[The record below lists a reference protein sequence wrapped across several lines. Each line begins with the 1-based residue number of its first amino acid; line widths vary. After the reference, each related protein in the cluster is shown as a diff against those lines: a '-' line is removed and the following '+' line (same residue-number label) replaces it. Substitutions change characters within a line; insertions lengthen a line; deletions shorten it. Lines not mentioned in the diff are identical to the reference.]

1 MYPTLP
7 FNCLQN
13 SNNNMSSFRPG
24 ASAPPKDYVPGL
36 GRGAAGFQTRSDV
49 GPAVGPAAAAA
60 ASGSRSAQSRAAK
73 QQQQSSA
80 FGEAPAGYVP
90 GAGRGAS
97 RMGMEQGGGGADGP
111 MGGEGGGHSSRR
123 GNEDVP
129 GQYDDDDDEAD
140 RIWEAVEERMKQR
153 RRKKQ
158 KTSVDHNVEG
168 SATSKIASQFRDL
181 KKELSTISEDQWANL
196 PDVGDYSLK
205 YKQKRKQTHEVFT
218 PLTDDLLQR
227 QSDVNRNTPV
237 SSVGA
242 DGTQTS
248 AVNMSGLSAARGTM
262 LGMSLDKM
270 TQGNSKDAA
279 DGTSTLATTTSVD
292 KDGYL
297 TSLATSTA
305 AAATNANV
313 ADLQKAR
320 LLLQSVRSTNPKHA
334 AGWIAAARVEEAAQK
349 MLQAR
354 KIIQQATTECP
365 HSADVWLEAARL
377 HPVEVAKSILATAVR
392 HLPHAVSLFQKA
404 ADLEVHVEAKKAVLR
419 KALQTNPTSVS
430 LWKSAIDLE
439 DSDEDAKVLLEV
451 AVENVP
457 QAVELWLAWSK
468 LEDYKAA
475 QKVLNR
481 ARKAVPT
488 DRSIWMAAAQL
499 EEGQHHDP
507 SKIVQRAVQSLRQ
520 HDAVVTRAQWLT
532 QAEQSESVGCPRTA
546 AAIVK
551 ETIGQDVEALD
562 RMRTWTSDAKAC
574 LARGKVETARAI
586 LEHALEYF
594 QNKPQ
599 LWKQS
604 VALEKQHGTPES
616 LDDILA
622 KACERLPQ
630 VEFFWLLRAKELWLR
645 GEVDQARNVLAQA
658 FEQNPGTEGVWL
670 AAAKLEWENKEPERA
685 RVLLQRAREQAPTR
699 RVYMK
704 AALLE
709 REERKTDAALALL
722 QEGITKYPDFAKFYM
737 MGGQIIAN
745 DMPKS
750 KTTLEKSRKF
760 YQKGLQACPNEATI
774 WILASRLEENA
785 AAFITDD
792 AFVAKMAGTKA
803 RSLLELARLK
813 NPNNPELWLES
824 IRLETRVGNA
834 KLADTLMARALQDC
848 PKSGKLW
855 AEQLRMA
862 NRAEQK
868 RKAAD
873 AIQRCPEDVHVIV
886 AVASLFGKD
895 GKDAK
900 ARKWFDR
907 AVQVDPDHGDAWAT
921 YYAYLIKRND
931 PDQMKTVKDQC
942 IAAEPKHGEIWT
954 SVTKDMQHLHKSTGE
969 HLELVAEHVAQASLK

>member
-1 MYPTLP
+1 
-7 FNCLQN
+7 
-13 SNNNMSSFRPG
+13 MSSFRPG

-49 GPAVGPAAAAA
+49 GPAVGPAAAAS
-60 ASGSRSAQSRAAK
+60 ASGSRSAQTRAAK
-73 QQQQSSA
+73 QQQSSA

-97 RMGMEQGGGGADGP
+97 RMGMEQGGGGGGADG
-111 MGGEGGGHSSRR
+111 GGEGGHSNARR
-123 GNEDVP
+123 GEEDPGVP

-158 KTSVDHNVEG
+158 KTSEDDNPEG

-205 YKQKRKQTHEVFT
+205 YKQKRQQTHEVFT

-227 QSDVNRNTPV
+227 QSDMNRNTPA
-237 SSVGA
+237 SSVAA
-242 DGTQTS
+242 DGTQTA

-270 TQGNSKDAA
+270 TQGTSKDAA
-279 DGTSTLATTTSVD
+279 DGTSTLATTASVD

-419 KALQTNPTSVS
+419 KALQANPTSVT
-430 LWKSAIDLE
+430 LWKAAIDLE
-439 DSDEDAKVLLEV
+439 DSDADAKVLLEV

-468 LEDYKAA
+468 LEDYKPA

-546 AAIVK
+546 AAIIK
-551 ETIGQDVEALD
+551 ETIGQDVEAPD

-586 LEHALEYF
+586 LEHALEF
-594 QNKPQ
+594 FPSKPQ

-604 VALEKQHGTPES
+604 VALEKKHGTPES
-616 LDDILA
+616 LDNVLA

-685 RVLLQRAREQAPTR
+685 RVLLQRARERAPTR

-709 REERKTDAALALL
+709 REEKDSDAALALL
-722 QEGITKYPDFAKFYM
+722 QEGISKYPDFSKYYM
-737 MGGQIIAN
+737 MGGQIIAE

-750 KTTLEKSRKF
+750 KATLEKARKF
-760 YQKGLQACPNEATI
+760 YQKGLQACPKDATI

-785 AAFITDD
+785 AAFVPGD

-813 NPNNPELWLES
+813 NPNIPVLWLES
-824 IRLETRVGNA
+824 IRLEARIGNA
-834 KLADTLMARALQDC
+834 KLADTLMARALQVC

-855 AEQLRMA
+855 AEQLRTA

-907 AVQVDPDHGDAWAT
+907 AVQVDPDHGDAWAA
-921 YYAYLIKRND
+921 YYSYLMKRND
-931 PDQMKTVKDQC
+931 PNQMKIVKEQC
-942 IAAEPKHGEIWT
+942 VAAEPKHGEIWT
-954 SVTKDMQHLHKSTGE
+954 SVTKDIQHLHKSTGE
-969 HLELVAEHVAQASLK
+969 HLELAAERVTQSSSK